1 MGSKEVAL
9 GVLVGVEVEQVMGA
23 DDTVSDIGEAQF
35 WVGQGGAAEEGLEQT
50 TTVLGVV
57 GGDTTV

>member
-9 GVLVGVEVEQVMGA
+9 GVLVGVVMGA

-50 TTVLGVV
+50 TAVLGVV